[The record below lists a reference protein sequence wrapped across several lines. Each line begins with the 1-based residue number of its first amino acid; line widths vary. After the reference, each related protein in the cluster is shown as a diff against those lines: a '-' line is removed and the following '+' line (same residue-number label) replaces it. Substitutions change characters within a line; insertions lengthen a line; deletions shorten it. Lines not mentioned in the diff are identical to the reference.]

1 MRMNGKDK
9 GRGAAYRRKAAAHW
23 GLIWA
28 AAVLL
33 ACGGNDAGFTLEA
46 GSTGEDDMP
55 VEVQRLDALAMAYDG
70 DPTTRWTTNVP
81 MRPWFYVA
89 IHLKKPRRV
98 RTVILDAHDSP
109 NDHPRRFVVEVA
121 REGEGIREVAR
132 GTKKNTRKGVTR
144 IDLDPEEE
152 VDLIMITV
160 QDTRRYFWSIHELEI
175 EYAD

>member
-1 MRMNGKDK
+1 MRMMGKNN
-9 GRGAAYRRKAAAHW
+9 RRYGAGWWRTAGYSILVCVAAA
-23 GLIWA
+23 
-28 AAVLL
+28 LL
-33 ACGGNDAGFTLEA
+33 ACDGNGPDFELEA

-55 VEVQRLDALAMAYDG
+55 VEVQRRDELAKACDG

-81 MRPWFYVA
+81 MRPWFYIA
-89 IHLKKPRRV
+89 IHLKQPRRV
-98 RTVILDAHDSP
+98 RTVILNAEGSP
-109 NDHPRRFVVEVA
+109 KDHPRRFLVEVS
-121 REGEGIREVAR
+121 RDGKGIREVAR
-132 GTKKNTRKGVTR
+132 GTNKNTKKGITR